1 MSDAA
6 PSRRLT
12 PLLEDWLLAL
22 KNERRA
28 SPHTLSNYRRD
39 LETFVRFMTE
49 HKGEKVTDT
58 TIQQASLADLRA
70 WLAHLTRRGLDSAS
84 RARATSA
91 LRSFYKWSGRETG
104 TYNSAVSLLRTPK
117 HKQPLPKALSTL
129 EADELLNTDA
139 ETWTETRDQA
149 LFTLLYGAG
158 LRIAEALSLQVR
170 DARAEV
176 LTVTGKGNKQRQ
188 VPVLPA
194 VREKLAAWLAL
205 RGTAADDAPLF
216 IGVRGDVLHP
226 SIAQQSL
233 RKLRARLGLPEHTT
247 PHALRHS
254 FATQLLGGGADLRVI
269 QELLGHASLSTTQRY
284 TDVETEQLLAVH
296 SKAHP
301 RARQKTEQ
309 D

>member
-1 MSDAA
+1 MSGAA
-6 PSRRLT
+6 SPRRLT
-12 PLLEDWLLAL
+12 PLLEDWLRAL

-39 LETFVRFMTE
+39 AEGFVAFMTK
-49 HKGEKVTDT
+49 HKGEQVTDAL
-58 TIQQASLADLRA
+58 IQEASLSDLRA
-70 WLAHLTRRGLDSAS
+70 WLARLTQRGLDSAS

-91 LRSFYKWSGRETG
+91 LRSFYKWAGRETG
-104 TYNSAVSLLRTPK
+104 APNSAITLLRTPK

-129 EADELLNTDA
+129 EADELLNTEAATWA
-139 ETWTETRDQA
+139 EIRDQA

-170 DARAEV
+170 DAHAEV
-176 LTVTGKGNKQRQ
+176 LTITGKGNKQRQ
-188 VPVLPA
+188 VPLLPA
-194 VREKLAAWLAL
+194 VREKLALWLER
-205 RGTAADDAPLF
+205 RGAAADDAPLF

-233 RKLRARLGLPEHTT
+233 RKLRARLNLPEHTT

-284 TDVETEQLLAVH
+284 TDVDTEQLLAVH
-296 SKAHP
+296 NKAHP
-301 RARQKTEQ
+301 RAKQKV
-309 D
+309 